1 MAIEIVDLPIT
12 SMVIFHSYVD
22 IYQRVGSASRWHDVT
37 IPHQAHHRSHWP
49 SVAPPLLYRACA
61 MAEPE
66 PSKGKRWV
74 IALECLGSSLLEQAL
89 KLAHTILPWLVL
101 DGSIKCKSYR
111 DYGGFY
117 TNGFSKP
124 KRAVCFN
131 ERTICFRSI

>member
-22 IYQRVGSASRWHDVT
+22 IYQRVGSASRWHYVT

-89 KLAHTILPWLVL
+89 KLAHTMLPWLVL
-101 DGSIKCKSYR
+101 DHEVFKYW
-111 DYGGFY
+111 
-117 TNGFSKP
+117 TTQ
-124 KRAVCFN
+124 
-131 ERTICFRSI
+131 RTEPFQSFVENVLVQLHARQQF